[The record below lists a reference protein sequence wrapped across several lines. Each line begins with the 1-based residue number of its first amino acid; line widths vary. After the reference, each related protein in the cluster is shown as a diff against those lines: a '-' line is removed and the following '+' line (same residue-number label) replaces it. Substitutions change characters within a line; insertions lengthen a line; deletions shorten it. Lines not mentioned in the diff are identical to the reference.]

1 MATNNNNNN
10 KNQAKKSNNTKK
22 VSYPYNNKATTS
34 SKSNQ
39 AKNVVNNKT
48 SKKKK
53 KKKRSLGFRIFKGIF
68 LTVFFL
74 CLTITVIGL
83 GYVFAIIKSTPD
95 LDVNAVK
102 ALSEPTSVYDDNGE
116 FMDNLISEVDRNVIS
131 YEEIPQNLKDAF
143 TSIEDQRFYTHFGID
158 PIRIVGSFV
167 TDVKKVFSGNTQFH
181 GGSTI
186 TQQLLKNT
194 ILTNESSQIERK
206 IKEMWLAIQLEKQL
220 SKDEILCLYLNT
232 IPMGGTAYGVD
243 AAANLYFA
251 KPASQLNLIECAYI
265 AGITQAPTTYSAYSC
280 SNKETYINRTKT
292 VLSKMLELGKI
303 SQEEYNQAITDI
315 DNGGLVFSST
325 HKSYK
330 LEYEWYINPTIAQV
344 KEDLINKYKYT
355 KDEVSKLLANGGL
368 KIYTNMNRELQ
379 DYAQQVLDETTVY
392 NGEEVIPNSNTPA
405 FQAACTIVDYHTG
418 SVKVVIGGRG
428 EHTAQSTNRAY
439 SELRSIGSCTKPLTV
454 YGPAIN
460 EKILTAA
467 STIDDA
473 PIPESEGLFDSDGT
487 PYNPNN
493 DDFKYAGNVTLRDGI
508 MYSKNVVAVLVE
520 NKLGVDTG
528 KAYGKEFGLKYND
541 DYTGIATLALGQFR
555 NDPKN
560 PDGGTPYILA
570 SAFGVFGNKGV
581 YTEPRLYSKVE
592 DASGNVI
599 LDNEVETK
607 EIFSKQTAYIM
618 YDLLKG
624 SRSYTGPSAQWGSMP
639 TAGKTGTPT
648 DFKDLWFSGLTPYYS
663 GSVWLGYYNS
673 SVNLNEKYGLN
684 SNSAAAVWAKIME
697 KAHEGL
703 EVKDIEQPS
712 GITTATVCK
721 DSGKLA
727 TSLCSSDPRGNRVY
741 TEMFIEGTEPTSY
754 CDAHVNYGGGVLV
767 KKANPNPVTADYPY
781 LIGSTNYSTN
791 TKYRNSNKYNENNN
805 NENNNETNNEDN
817 NDNNNSHDNE
827 NNDNNHNNDNNSD
840 TENENNPEE

>member
-10 KNQAKKSNNTKK
+10 KKQANKSNNTKK
-22 VSYPYNNKATTS
+22 VSYPYNNKSTNSSKKKTTNSSNSTKPKKTTS
-34 SKSNQ
+34 KS
-39 AKNVVNNKT
+39 T
-48 SKKKK
+48 SKKK

-68 LTVFFL
+68 LTIFFL
-74 CLTITVIGL
+74 CLTVAVIGL
-83 GYVFAIIKSTPD
+83 GYFFAIIKSTPD

-116 FMDNLISEVDRNVIS
+116 LMDNLISEVDRNVIS
-131 YEEIPQNLKDAF
+131 YEEMPQNLKDAF
-143 TSIEDQRFYTHFGID
+143 TSIEDQRFYKHFGID
-158 PIRIVGSFV
+158 PIRIAGSLV
-167 TDVKKVFSGNTQFH
+167 TDVKKIFNGNTQFH

-194 ILTNESSQIERK
+194 ILTNESSQLERK

-265 AGITQAPTTYSAYSC
+265 AGITQAPTTYSAYTC

-303 SQEEYNQAITDI
+303 SQEEYDQAITDI

-325 HKSYK
+325 QKSYK

-355 KDEVSKLLANGGL
+355 KEEVSKLLANGGL
-368 KIYTNMNRELQ
+368 KIYTNMDRELQ
-379 DYAQQVLDETTVY
+379 DYAQQVLNETTVN
-392 NGEEVIPNSNTPA
+392 NGEELIPDSNTPA

-418 SVKVVIGGRG
+418 SVKVVVGGRG
-428 EHTAQSTNRAY
+428 EHNAQSTNRAY

-487 PYNPNN
+487 PYNPKN
-493 DDFKYAGNVTLRDGI
+493 DDLAYSGNVTLRDGI

-520 NKLGVDTG
+520 NKIGIDTG
-528 KAYGKEFGLKYND
+528 KTYGKEFGLKYND

-555 NDPKN
+555 NDPKK
-560 PDGGTPYILA
+560 PDGGTPYVLA
-570 SAFGVFGNKGV
+570 SAFGVFGNKGI

-599 LDNEVETK
+599 LDNEITTK

-624 SRSYTGPSAQWGSMP
+624 SRSYTGPSAQWGNMP

-673 SVNLNEKYGLN
+673 SVNLNSKYGLN
-684 SNSAAAVWAKIME
+684 SNSAAAVWGKIME

-703 EVKDIEQPS
+703 EVKDLDKPS
-712 GITTATVCK
+712 GLTTATVCK

-727 TSLCSSDPRGNRVY
+727 TSLCSSDARGNRVY

-754 CDAHVNYGGGVLV
+754 CDAHVNYGGSILV
-767 KKANPNPVTADYPY
+767 KKHNPNPVTADYPY
-781 LIGSTNYSTN
+781 LVGSTNYSTN
-791 TKYRNSNKYNENNN
+791 TTNEDNSSDNKDNHE
-805 NENNNETNNEDN
+805 NNEDN
-817 NDNNNSHDNE
+817 EDTNSENNDPNTQEHDNE
-827 NNDNNHNNDNNSD
+827 DNN
-840 TENENNPEE
+840 EE